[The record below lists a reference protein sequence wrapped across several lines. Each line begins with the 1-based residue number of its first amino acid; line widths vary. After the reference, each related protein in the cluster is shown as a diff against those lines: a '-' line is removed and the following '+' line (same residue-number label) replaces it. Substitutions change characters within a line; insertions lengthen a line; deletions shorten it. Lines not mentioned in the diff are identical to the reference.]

1 MSVPFQS
8 ASKPEAKYHES
19 AYYDLNEINRR
30 VDTALLNTKD
40 AIRQSQAGLIQ
51 RN

>member
-1 MSVPFQS
+1 MSPPFPGGPQQQQ
-8 ASKPEAKYHES
+8 AGINKYHES

-40 AIRQSQAGLIQ
+40 AIR
-51 RN
+51 